1 MVEKWVKTEWVV
13 PRLGCYFI
21 PEAEG
26 TNELPAWPLDGRAV
40 ALYWRSMHEELA
52 RRTMRRAE
60 AFPGPDAAPDAHVRA
75 HEWRY
80 GQKIEIKVLES
91 IMDLFHRLLAPGE
104 KVCAAECA
112 HAAGGMPPEVIK
124 RYLDSLDAREADLKR
139 RLATTPYGQV
149 YEDYMDER
157 DAIRRW
163 RARLVDLL
171 EAGNR

>member
-104 KVCAAECA
+104 KVCAADCA
-112 HAAGGMPPEVIK
+112 HAKQGMPPEVLK
-124 RYLDSLDAREADLKR
+124 RYLDSLDARLAILRE
-139 RLATTPYGQV
+139 RLRSTLSGQLR
-149 YEDYMDER
+149 EDYLDEQA
-157 DAIRRW
+157 AIQRW
-163 RARLVDLL
+163 RKALVELQ
-171 EAGNR
+171 AAP